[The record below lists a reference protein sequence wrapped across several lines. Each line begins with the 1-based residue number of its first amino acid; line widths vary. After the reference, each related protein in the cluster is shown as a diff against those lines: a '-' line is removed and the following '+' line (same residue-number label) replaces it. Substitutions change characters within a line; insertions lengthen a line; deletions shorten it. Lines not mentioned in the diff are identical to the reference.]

1 MWQKKKTKQFH
12 ICFNLWLIQVMVI
25 WKIDYKICTGRY
37 FYIEVLCWNKNL
49 FPAVGKQQH
58 VYRTVYSS
66 NDSWMDGGIIS

>member
-1 MWQKKKTKQFH
+1 ME
-12 ICFNLWLIQVMVI
+12 I

-49 FPAVGKQQH
+49 FPAVCKQQH